1 MRLRNGKRGHDEAVK
16 GFEQD
21 KIKRQQHEEFIK
33 RRDEGAVESPMP
45 SSSTRSAQKPKKLTK
60 TLKNDKITR
69 TPAEW
74 QAFHL
79 ERASILNKIYE
90 KKLED
95 ADKNSTKLWKCNGK
109 LEKVFIKKIME
120 LSKKEGASKRT
131 LEKIKTNVE
140 IYQKAENVLKL
151 EQDRLFKKNKKL
163 ELAAKRAFINSKRAA
178 AGEYLTEVEENT
190 MVFRLDAKVNEE
202 QDCAICID
210 KIGHNRSVMTKL
222 CKHYFHE
229 DCFLSWM
236 ELSSSCPMCR
246 TGLEPAVEQ
255 LSIQTN
261 EGGFGRIHDVM
272 TWASTT
278 ATNTS

>member
-1 MRLRNGKRGHDEAVK
+1 MGSCEIVNIQALHLNHRTKHICIKMRLRNGKRGHDEALK

-21 KIKRQQHEEFIK
+21 KIKKQQHDEFIK
-33 RRDEGAVESPMP
+33 RRDGSGSEMPIP
-45 SSSTRSAQKPKKLTK
+45 SSSRAATRSTRKPKKLAITK
-60 TLKNDKITR
+60 KETITR

-79 ERASILNKIYE
+79 QRAKLLNQIYE
-90 KKLED
+90 QKLEA

-120 LSKKEGASKRT
+120 LSKKEVASKRT
-131 LEKIKTNVE
+131 LEKIKTNVT
-140 IYQKAENVLKL
+140 IYEKEENVLKL

-163 ELAAKRAFINSKRAA
+163 ELEAKRAFINSKRAA

-190 MVFRLDAKVNEE
+190 MVFRVDAKVNE
-202 QDCAICID
+202 
-210 KIGHNRSVMTKL
+210 
-222 CKHYFHE
+222 
-229 DCFLSWM
+229 DCFDSWM

-246 TGLEPAVEQ
+246 TSLEPALDQ